1 MSHISHRSGYSE
13 LVDRLNRFPQGAP
26 PSETL
31 YRILKILFSEREAEL
46 IALLPVKPFTAK
58 QAARAWKMK
67 PAQACAILDNLAGRA
82 LLVDI
87 ECEGRTTYVL
97 PPPMAGFF
105 EFSMMRTR
113 GDINQHLLAELFYQY
128 INVEE
133 EFILSLFVN
142 GETQIGRVFVQE
154 PMLPSG
160 NGVHVLDYERASEVI
175 RTATHRESACAT
187 AATKCG
193 IWAAVATRR
202 WISA

>member
-31 YRILKILFSEREAEL
+31 YKILKILFSEREAEL
-46 IALLPVKPFTAK
+46 IALLPIKPFTAK

-113 GDINQHLLAELFYQY
+113 GDMDQHVLAELFYQY

-133 EFILSLFVN
+133 SLF
-142 GETQIGRVFVQE
+142 
-154 PMLPSG
+154 
-160 NGVHVLDYERASEVI
+160 
-175 RTATHRESACAT
+175 SACSSTEKPRSAGFSFRSPCSLPGT
-187 AATKCG
+187 ACMC
-193 IWAAVATRR
+193 
-202 WISA
+202 WITSAPAR